1 MLTKKQKEIRMMTN
15 EQTIKGKQ
23 GIESSIRD
31 ILLKYKGIIS
41 MSGLSKITGINE
53 RQLSHYVQGGSK
65 PRKAQEE
72 KIIQGLKK
80 LGEELTQLDFK

>member
-1 MLTKKQKEIRMMTN
+1 MEEQPKTAPFVFDLSTTKCDNKL
-15 EQTIKGKQ
+15 
-23 GIESSIRD
+23 RD
-31 ILLKYKGIIS
+31 LLLKYKGIIS

-53 RQLSHYVQGGSK
+53 RQLSHYVQGVSK